1 TSIPVALTFLAG
13 FTAAGITM
21 YFTHWDWLTC
31 LLMAAPGGS
40 PEMILIALVLNHNVE
55 TITAAH
61 LVRLMAINVYLPVLI
76 WALEKYGR
84 ESKETKTIMT

>member
-1 TSIPVALTFLAG
+1 MFL
-13 FTAAGITM
+13 
-21 YFTHWDWLTC
+21 THWDWLTC

-61 LVRLMAINVYLPVLI
+61 LVRLLAINIYLPLLI

-84 ESKETKTIMT
+84 ESKVAQISTT